1 LIQIVVVKFPL
12 TFAAICARLNKA
24 KSSLSEE
31 IKLKVIV
38 IVMKF
43 AALTTA
49 FACASLVSASQDAI
63 SGGADLSDI
72 LRNLSSTTPTVNFKR
87 SLKGKKKKASSSK
100 ELETE
105 PEKEEDK
112 KQEEEE
118 EEEKTK
124 EEIEYERMV
133 KNCNK
138 SNRGLEKL
146 VEKTEQGNASSRNL
160 ISLFFKG
167 YMRYL
172 EDSGATIT
180 DQELYDVLLV
190 EANLDPDFVQVE
202 IGVKIPE
209 IKEDCGEITAASL
222 EKLGDCQDIEQDNV
236 NIVMY
241 FLGRNYIIQKDAQ
254 AYFSCD
260 NADVF
265 G

>member
-1 LIQIVVVKFPL
+1 MIQIVVVKFPL

-43 AALTTA
+43 AAVTSA

-87 SLKGKKKKASSSK
+87 SLKGKKKKASISK
-100 ELETE
+100 EVETDS
-105 PEKEEDK
+105 EK
-112 KQEEEE
+112 EE

-124 EEIEYERMV
+124 EEIEYEMMV

-160 ISLFFKG
+160 ISLFFNG

-180 DQELYDVLLV
+180 DQELYDVLLI

-202 IGVKIPE
+202 VGVKIPE

-241 FLGRNYIIQKDAQ
+241 FLGKNYIIQKDAQ